1 MRKTTNFYSLLIPI
15 NAIIPDKD
23 IKTFIVEL
31 FNDFLNLTFPVNCAA
46 CGEILMKNERI
57 ICSDCIYHLPRTDYH
72 FDQENPVAKIFWG
85 RIRIEQATAYYFFSK
100 GSRFRR
106 LIHELK
112 YLGREDI
119 GEELG
124 RVFGYDLLKTGFRD
138 IDLVVPVPLH
148 KKKKRKRGFNQSEYI
163 AKGIAE
169 AMGKPINISSVNRI
183 VHTGTQTR
191 KSRYDRWLNVEG
203 VFKVTEPDSLG
214 WKHILLVDDV
224 LTTGATLEACAT
236 AIMKVE
242 GTKVSIAAL
251 AVA

>member
-1 MRKTTNFYSLLIPI
+1 M
-15 NAIIPDKD
+15 
-23 IKTFIVEL
+23 EL
-31 FNDFLNLTFPVNCAA
+31 FNDFINLIFPVNCAA

-72 FDQENPVAKIFWG
+72 LDQDNPVARIFWG
-85 RIRIEQATAYYFFSK
+85 RIRVEQATAYYFFSK

-124 RVFGYDLLKTGFRD
+124 RAFGYDLIRTGFRD
-138 IDLVVPVPLH
+138 TDLVVPVPLH
-148 KKKKRKRGFNQSEYI
+148 KKKFKKRGFNQSECI
-163 AKGIAE
+163 ARGIAE
-169 AMGKPINISSVNRI
+169 AMDKPMNTSSICRAF
-183 VHTGTQTR
+183 HTTTQTR

-203 VFKVTEPDSLG
+203 VFRVNEPDSLTC
-214 WKHILLVDDV
+214 KHILLVDDV

-236 AIMKVE
+236 AILEVE
-242 GTKVSIAAL
+242 GTKVSIAVL